1 MPLLRRLLGTMPHTP
16 GGIDVGEVNRLT
28 RMRSINR
35 LDITSPLLTPGGQI
49 QSSGGDWNI
58 PLLSHGHSVIQ
69 ESSPGPPTGG
79 DGGLLEENLLYTV
92 KTSVSLP
99 SRLFSVVPEST
110 LFSLRNYYNDF
121 TTIDWAN
128 AFVRTNKWNYKL
140 EHPKTVCDSDDSNG
154 TPDGL
159 DKNNNY
165 YNNKSIKKY
174 NNTTT
179 NRMLLMYSTYVQ
191 FSKWILIVLIGLVFA
206 CIAFTIDKFELL
218 LVGFKYGYCQRNWL
232 LTQVA
237 CCNTVT
243 SKKTTADTCKQWITW
258 ASIFKEDDS
267 EFQIK
272 MDYVIYVLLT
282 IILAY
287 IACQISLT
295 TKMQR
300 KPRTFEHLVVSESS
314 DPIADMKPISPKV
327 MYTACGSGVPE
338 VKVILSGFVIRRFL
352 GTYTLFCKTIALVF
366 AIASGMALGKEG
378 PYVHL
383 ATCVGNVLTRFFK
396 HIDNNELLKKQIL
409 SSSASAG
416 VALAFGS
423 PLGGVLFILEE
434 INNYL
439 PSHHLFQVFFCAI
452 ISTLFL
458 KFLNP
463 YGTGKTVL
471 FELEYLSDWKPI
483 ELVFF
488 VILGIL
494 GGIFGAMFV
503 KFARWWGSNFRN
515 KYFKKRPLFEVFLV
529 ALVTGLVTFWNPY
542 TKQASSELVLD
553 LGTSCTKELDASLCP
568 KTEAEYLNEITNLLT
583 AFVIKVGLTF
593 ITFGIKVPC
602 GIYVPLMVVGA
613 LFGRAFATVAQFI
626 FFKYSGVED
635 FGLCLLEGQCID
647 FGIYAVIG
655 AGAFMAGVTR
665 MNITLVTILFE
676 LTSSYTYVL
685 PISITIAVAN
695 WAGNYL
701 EADSIYEYFLVANDY
716 PFISPETEA
725 IDPRV
730 QARDVLD
737 DSEKMSKVIKKTPAA
752 AAIAPD
758 PFRGISSLSQ
768 SPRLEGLGGCGVGGD
783 PIIGNAPTEEKLYI
797 DLSSSPYV
805 ALTTLQAKLNLL
817 ALKGLVDGCLPLLR
831 KGVCV
836 GLLYFSD
843 LEICIDKLKEFV
855 IEYQIQDE
863 LYVKLMDGSDY
874 RTNEV
879 ELFLRHNN
887 NVIESLTESN
897 GELSDYFSFSTTSN
911 GDMNELLDNL
921 ANLTNMVEK
930 HPIFLNYDSELS
942 LAYLIFDQIGNRA
955 IVLLKDGLYYGV
967 LHKKVFIDFIRRR
980 SE

>member
-1 MPLLRRLLGTMPHTP
+1 M
-16 GGIDVGEVNRLT
+16 
-28 RMRSINR
+28 
-35 LDITSPLLTPGGQI
+35 
-49 QSSGGDWNI
+49 I
-58 PLLSHGHSVIQ
+58 P
-69 ESSPGPPTGG
+69 ESSPGPNGE
-79 DGGLLEENLLYTV
+79 DGEFEANLLYTV
-92 KTSVSLP
+92 KTSVSLA
-99 SRLFSVVPEST
+99 SRLFSVVPEAT

-128 AFVRTNKWNYKL
+128 AFVRTNKLNYRL
-140 EHPKTVCDSDDSNG
+140 EHPRPATESDDSEAYS
-154 TPDGL
+154 L
-159 DKNNNY
+159 DELDTKWPSLS
-165 YNNKSIKKY
+165 KRAKHSS
-174 NNTTT
+174 
-179 NRMLLMYSTYVQ
+179 RPVLLVYSTYVR

-218 LVGFKYGYCQRNWL
+218 LVGFKYGYCRHNWL

-237 CCNTVT
+237 CCSSSSARFTPRLGSENAA
-243 SKKTTADTCKQWITW
+243 SCKEWATW
-258 ASIFKEDDS
+258 ASIFKKDDS

-272 MDYVIYVLLT
+272 MDYVIYVVLT
-282 IILAY
+282 LILAA
-287 IACQISLT
+287 IACLISLT

-300 KPRTFEHLVVSESS
+300 KPRSFEHLVGPENEAVGNSN
-314 DPIADMKPISPKV
+314 KPAPPKV

-471 FELEYLSDWKPI
+471 FELEYLSDWEPV
-483 ELVFF
+483 ELLFF
-488 VILGIL
+488 VIIGIL
-494 GGIFGAMFV
+494 GGIFGAAFV
-503 KFARWWGSNFRN
+503 KFARWWGANVRKKLFA
-515 KYFKKRPLFEVFLV
+515 KRPLLEVLLV
-529 ALVTGLVTFWNPY
+529 ALATGLITFWNPY

-553 LGTSCTKELDASLCP
+553 LGTSCTKELDLSLCP
-568 KTEAEYLNEITNLLT
+568 KTETEYVNEVIKLLT
-583 AFVIKVGLTF
+583 AFVIKVILTF
-593 ITFGIKVPC
+593 VTFGLKVPC

-613 LFGRAFATVAQFI
+613 LFGRAFATLAQFF
-626 FFKYSGVED
+626 FFKYSGVTD
-635 FGLCLLEGQCID
+635 FGLCLLEGNCID

-725 IDPRV
+725 IDPKV
-730 QARDVLD
+730 QARDVLND
-737 DSEKMSKVIKKTPAA
+737 AEKAGNATNRKPALA
-752 AAIAPD
+752 A
-758 PFRGISSLSQ
+758 RGLNSLSH
-768 SPRLEGLGGCGVGGD
+768 SPRLEAFGLDRTVGGE
-783 PIIGNAPTEEKLYI
+783 PIIGNMTAEEKLYI

-817 ALKGLVDGCLPLLR
+817 AIKGLVDGCLPLL
-831 KGVCV
+831 KGGVCV
-836 GLLYFSD
+836 GLLYFSE
-843 LEICIDKLKEFV
+843 LEICLDKLKEFV
-855 IEYQIQDE
+855 LEYQIQDE
-863 LYVKLMDGSDY
+863 LYVKLMDDCDY

-879 ELFLRHNN
+879 VLYLRHNN
-887 NVIESLTESN
+887 NVIETMIEAGGESSAEN
-897 GELSDYFSFSTTSN
+897 DYFSYNSTRNTTSELTKLS
-911 GDMNELLDNL
+911 DLLDNL
-921 ANLTNMVEK
+921 ANLIKIVER

-955 IVLLKDGLYYGV
+955 IVLLKNGLYYGV

-980 SE
+980 TH